1 MAQRSAEMEYEE
13 QIIPAE
19 LTAPT
24 SVGTDTSP

>member
-13 QIIPAE
+13 QTPAG

-24 SVGTDTSP
+24 NGGTDTSS